1 MSYGAFA
8 HVTDDIDGLIHIS
21 QLSTERVANVSDV
34 LSVGQTVRVKI
45 TKIDDEQQRVS
56 LSIRA
61 LLEEGEDDLPEEDGE
76 DGEGAEEDAG
86 EAAPSEG
93 ESEE

>member
-8 HVTDDIDGLIHIS
+8 KITDDVDGLIHVS
-21 QLSTERVANVSDV
+21 QIALTRVENPADV
-34 LSVGQTVRVKI
+34 LTSGQTVTVKI

-61 LLEEGEDDLPEEDGE
+61 LLEETAEGPTEAEIDG
-76 DGEGAEEDAG
+76 GYAEDA
-86 EAAPSEG
+86 E
-93 ESEE
+93 